1 MGELN
6 ADELLNIFRTNPNYI
21 VRLGCMLEL
30 ANYGGEQFIRCLDL
44 AVDDSYELISR
55 MAITRVGKN
64 GDPRLIPAVIRVAIE
79 NNTGERIAFNLNGA
93 MTLFDRELL
102 LEEFNRQFKDCDFY
116 FDKEKIREKIE
127 KSIRYNAGRWDE
139 EVEKIY
145 SGKGTKKEQLSAI
158 RILRN
163 NPLHTKVPQLLD
175 FVKICKD
182 EEVQLALVEAFGWF
196 NLSYCSANL

>member
-1 MGELN
+1 MAVNVNDALAVGNVKFWKKQLNSLYPALQLMAVERLADWGELN

-79 NNTGERIAFNLNGA
+79 NNTGERLPLFNGA
-93 MTLFDRELL
+93 VTLFERDFFWRSLTAI
-102 LEEFNRQFKDCDFY
+102 QDGDFY
-116 FDKEKIREKIE
+116 L
-127 KSIRYNAGRWDE
+127 
-139 EVEKIY
+139 
-145 SGKGTKKEQLSAI
+145 TKKNQ
-158 RILRN
+158 R
-163 NPLHTKVPQLLD
+163 KM
-175 FVKICKD
+175 KD
-182 EEVQLALVEAFGWF
+182 QSL
-196 NLSYCSANL
+196 